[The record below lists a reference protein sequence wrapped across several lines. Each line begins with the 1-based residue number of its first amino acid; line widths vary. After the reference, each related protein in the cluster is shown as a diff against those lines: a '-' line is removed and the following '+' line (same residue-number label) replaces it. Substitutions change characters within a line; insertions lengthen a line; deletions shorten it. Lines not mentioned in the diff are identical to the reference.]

1 MFYKTQNSYA
11 PSADTLSVD
20 IKDKIEYYFPT
31 LNKHIINDAVAHG
44 TNEYIAY
51 LLTEPSKLASDQEA
65 EDFFFNSVMERIIEH
80 NRREHETLMT
90 LMLAQQRHFQSPLTP
105 NSDLSSGFLTLNSHQ
120 QDKIFEEN
128 RKKFIPMPPPRF
140 PRPGNKVTGYPNFLW
155 RDKIRI
161 PLFLSLRDK
170 LKKQLGVIERLTTMW
185 PTDVSENILIAIFDE
200 VYRLQL
206 QDLKS
211 NDLERLIIESVSRII
226 RDSNY
231 LSREKKR
238 AFMLFF
244 SSTINTPENIMYCR
258 KMAEKMPEL

>member
-1 MFYKTQNSYA
+1 MVELRMKNIYQQGLPKRDSEQE
-11 PSADTLSVD
+11 DQQ
-20 IKDKIEYYFPT
+20 
-31 LNKHIINDAVAHG
+31 
-44 TNEYIAY
+44 
-51 LLTEPSKLASDQEA
+51 SKEIFLR
-65 EDFFFNSVMERIIEH
+65 SVMERILEH

-140 PRPGNKVTGYPNFLW
+140 PRPDNEVIVGCPEFMYKDN
-155 RDKIRI
+155 IRI
-161 PLFLSLRDK
+161 TQFWSLRDK
-170 LKKQLGVIERLTTMW
+170 LKKQFWQIVRLTSLWTR
-185 PTDVSENILIAIFDE
+185 DVRDNILIDIFDE

-206 QDLKS
+206 EDLNS
-211 NDLERLIIESVSRII
+211 NERERLIIESVSRII
-226 RDSNY
+226 RDSN
-231 LSREKKR
+231 LSREQKR

-258 KMAEKMPEL
+258 KMAEL

>member
-140 PRPGNKVTGYPNFLW
+140 PRPDNKVIGYPEFMHTDN
-155 RDKIRI
+155 IRI
-161 PLFLSLRDK
+161 TQFWSLRDK
-170 LKKQLGVIERLTTMW
+170 LKKQFGAIVRLTSLWTR
-185 PTDVSENILIAIFDE
+185 DVSYNILIDIFDE

-206 QDLKS
+206 EDLNS
-211 NDLERLIIESVSRII
+211 NELERLIIESVSRII
-226 RDSNY
+226 RDSN
-231 LSREKKR
+231 LSRQQKR
-238 AFMLFF
+238 SFMLFF
-244 SSTINTPENIMYCR
+244 SNTINTPENIMYCKR
-258 KMAEKMPEL
+258 KIAEL

>member
-1 MFYKTQNSYA
+1 
-11 PSADTLSVD
+11 
-20 IKDKIEYYFPT
+20 
-31 LNKHIINDAVAHG
+31 
-44 TNEYIAY
+44 
-51 LLTEPSKLASDQEA
+51 
-65 EDFFFNSVMERIIEH
+65 MERILEH

-140 PRPGNKVTGYPNFLW
+140 PRPDNEVIVGCPEFMYKDN
-155 RDKIRI
+155 IRI
-161 PLFLSLRDK
+161 TQFWSLRDK
-170 LKKQLGVIERLTTMW
+170 LKKQFWQIVRLTSLWTR
-185 PTDVSENILIAIFDE
+185 DVRDNILIDIFDE

-206 QDLKS
+206 EDLNS
-211 NDLERLIIESVSRII
+211 NERERLIIESVSRII
-226 RDSNY
+226 RDSN
-231 LSREKKR
+231 LSREQKR

-258 KMAEKMPEL
+258 KMAEL